1 MDKIKTKTTK
11 TTAGET
17 IAFQAIMD
25 RRVVEQFEHN
35 VAKDRASGKVAVPAA
50 ACPRCGGW
58 TGYGGMSQHSTSTV
72 PVIGRTGCVCH
83 R

>member
-1 MDKIKTKTTK
+1 MKTTK

-17 IAFQAIMD
+17 IAFQAIMN
-25 RRVVEQFEHN
+25 RRVMEQLEHN
-35 VAKDRASGKVAVPAA
+35 VAKDHASGTVAVPAA

-72 PVIGRTGCVCH
+72 PVMGRTGCVCH